1 MTGSQNLMKSDRREP
16 SRSTSPRRR
25 LAVGV
30 TLAVA
35 VLSLAG
41 IPAATAR
48 TDHATASS
56 AAGKANAG
64 TSAAATAP
72 AASGTE
78 LESPTPVKDASK
90 RSKHATV
97 DSGSAKVPAPG
108 GAAVGSP
115 AAAHPP
121 AHTKAPARAHL
132 KRKQAGGEGGGEN
145 ESAAEAGAG
154 GGVEAAAVSLSPS
167 VKKKGKGPK
176 AKEKAKEQRE
186 AAKEAREAR
195 RAEREGKSPPAGKG
209 TTPAPVATP
218 GPSEVASVASLAAT
232 SPTTATTAD
241 PPASSGTIAP
251 SIERSR
257 SQGATHH
264 QRGPRRGLAAGTAP
278 RGSAPAALAG
288 VSAIALAHARTAGHA
303 AARHASKPPGAAA
316 PQSPIAR
323 TITRIVDVV
332 PMPVRL
338 LIAALLALALAL
350 AVRSGIVALR
360 SRRLERQ
367 REQLLEDVG
376 LLQAA
381 LLPAP
386 PARLG
391 PVGTS
396 VAYRP
401 AAGPGAGG
409 DFYDVFALEDGQVAV
424 IVGDIS
430 GHGREALPHTALVRF
445 TLRAYLEAGLSPR
458 DALQTAGN
466 VLEHQLGGLFATV
479 VAAKYNPRERMLV
492 YACAGHP
499 RPLVMASPAQ
509 SRSIAPTT
517 VCSAPPIG
525 VGLHTG
531 IRQTVVSVPGH
542 AQACFFTDGVVE
554 ARVGGELFGAERL
567 ADALAAL
574 GPQAT
579 ASALLDRVADETDR
593 RPDDMAACVLSI
605 EGGAGSPSIVLE
617 ELELD
622 QEEVASDRPEHLLLA
637 YGVAPE
643 EIAGLISAAR
653 AEVRQNG
660 SVILELHLNESRP
673 QLALRRDNVSLLQP
687 RRASWRERLRVSL

>member
-1 MTGSQNLMKSDRREP
+1 MAAGVA
-16 SRSTSPRRR
+16 
-25 LAVGV
+25 LAV
-30 TLAVA
+30 TA
-35 VLSLAG
+35 LSLAG
-41 IPAATAR
+41 IPAATAK
-48 TDHATASS
+48 TDHATAAPS
-56 AAGKANAG
+56 APAKTG
-64 TSAAATAP
+64 TGASATATVP
-72 AASGTE
+72 GATGTE
-78 LESPTPVKDASK
+78 LESPSPATVKDPSK
-90 RSKHATV
+90 RAKRATA
-97 DSGSAKVPAPG
+97 DPGSAKDSPAAP
-108 GAAVGSP
+108 AAAGSP
-115 AAAHPP
+115 AP
-121 AHTKAPARAHL
+121 AHAKAPARTRL
-132 KRKQAGGEGGGEN
+132 KRKQAGGEG
-145 ESAAEAGAG
+145 ESAVEAGAG

-167 VKKKGKGPK
+167 TKKK
-176 AKEKAKEQRE
+176 AKEKTKAERQ
-186 AAKEAREAR
+186 AGKEAHEAKL
-195 RAEREGKSPPAGKG
+195 AEREAKSLPAGKG
-209 TTPAPVATP
+209 TAPTPASTP
-218 GPSEVASVASLAAT
+218 GPSTVASVASLPAT
-232 SPTTATTAD
+232 SPSATAVA
-241 PPASSGTIAP
+241 PPAASGTTAP

-257 SQGATHH
+257 SQPGTHH
-264 QRGPRRGLAAGTAP
+264 RRGSGHRIAAGGA
-278 RGSAPAALAG
+278 RGALAPAALAG
-288 VSAIALAHARTAGHA
+288 VSAVGLAHARTAGGN
-303 AARHASKPPGAAA
+303 ARARRAPKPDPAPA

-338 LIAALLALALAL
+338 LIAALLALALGL

-360 SRRLERQ
+360 TRRLERQ

-386 PARLG
+386 PERLG

-409 DFYDVFALEDGQVAV
+409 DFYDVFALEDGEVAV

-458 DALQTAGN
+458 DAVQTAGT

-479 VAAKYNPRERMLV
+479 VAAKYNPRERVLV

-499 RPLVMASPAQ
+499 RPLVLAAPAG
-509 SRSIAPTT
+509 SEAIAPTT

-525 VGLHTG
+525 VGLRTG
-531 IRQTVVSVPGH
+531 IRQTVVSVPGN

-554 ARVGGELFGAERL
+554 ARVGGELFGTERL

-574 GPQAT
+574 GPQVT

-593 RPDDMAACVLSI
+593 RPDDMAACMLSI
-605 EGGAGSPSIVLE
+605 DGGAGAPSVVLE

-622 QEEVASDRPEHLLLA
+622 DEEVASDRPEHLLLA

-643 EIAGLISAAR
+643 EIARFIGAAR
-653 AEVRQNG
+653 AEVGQNG
-660 SVILELHLNESRP
+660 SVILELRPNGSRP
-673 QLALRRDNVSLLQP
+673 QLGLRRDNVSLLHP
-687 RRASWRERLRVSL
+687 RPVRWRERLRVSL